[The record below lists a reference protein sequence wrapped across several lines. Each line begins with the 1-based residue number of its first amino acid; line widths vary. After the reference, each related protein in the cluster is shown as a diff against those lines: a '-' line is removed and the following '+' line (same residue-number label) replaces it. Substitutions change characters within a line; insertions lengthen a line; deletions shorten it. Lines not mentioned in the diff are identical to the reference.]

1 MVTNVKD
8 CQYCVSMNVYELE
21 ESKAFWLA
29 LRADVHMVLGK
40 YLNADASRVRLLEEE
55 LFASVVQDDPITHY
69 HMQVYRE
76 LMSGIIM
83 APRDLKQ
90 SILENY
96 KENVG
101 HLMKS
106 LNRPVQVTQSME
118 SKNTYETES
127 QRLFHEVARPKLMA
141 LAANTTIDLPA
152 CPTCQTNEYM
162 AVVGIQTRSGD
173 EAETLFP
180 KCMKCNLLLR
190 DHPF

>member
-1 MVTNVKD
+1 
-8 CQYCVSMNVYELE
+8 MNVYEVDDA
-21 ESKAFWLA
+21 KALWLA
-29 LRADVHMVLGK
+29 LRADTHMVLTK
-40 YLNADASRVRLLEEE
+40 YLNVEVSCVRQLEEQ
-55 LFASVVQDDPITHY
+55 LFASIVQNDPITHY

-76 LMSGIIM
+76 LVSSIVM
-83 APRDLKQ
+83 APHDSKQ
-90 SILENY
+90 SLMENY
-96 KENVG
+96 KENIVR
-101 HLMKS
+101 LMLSSKS
-106 LNRPVQVTQSME
+106 SVQPRHSNE
-118 SKNTYETES
+118 FDNTYETDS
-127 QRLFHEVARPKLMA
+127 QRLFHEVVRPKLMA